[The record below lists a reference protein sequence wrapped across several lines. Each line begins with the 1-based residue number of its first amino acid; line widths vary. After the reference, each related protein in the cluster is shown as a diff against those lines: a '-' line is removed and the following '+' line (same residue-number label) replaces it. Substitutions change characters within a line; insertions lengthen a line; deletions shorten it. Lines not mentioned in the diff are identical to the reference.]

1 MWDFH
6 RELKSGALQCTACPR
21 LCQLTEN
28 EVGWCGARVRRGT
41 KIEPRTYGLI
51 HGRLAEDPIEKKPLY
66 HFYPGKKIL
75 SFGSY
80 GCNLGCLH
88 CQNHHISMQKANSD
102 ISRLRKVTPA
112 EIVQECLTRNM
123 KLIASTY
130 NEPMI
135 AFEFVRDIAKLA
147 REHNIKMAVVDNG
160 YITRRLA
167 ESLTPYIDAANID
180 IKGFSSEFYKE
191 ICASPSWKPI
201 LRTCEIFYTKG
212 VHLELTNLIIPTKND
227 SEPMIR
233 EMCEW
238 IRDKLSPLV
247 PLHFSAFRPDYKL
260 DHLPY
265 TPVKT
270 LENAMKIA
278 TEVGLRYVYIGNVSG
293 HKGNHTYC
301 HNCGNLVIKRER
313 FFTTALGLNG
323 NNCSSCGTK
332 IPIILRN
339 T

>member
-6 RELKSGALQCTACPR
+6 RELKSGKLQCTACPR
-21 LCQLTEN
+21 LCQLSDN
-28 EVGWCGARVRRGT
+28 EVGWCGARIRKGM

-66 HFYPGKKIL
+66 HYHPGKKIL

-88 CQNHHISMQKANSD
+88 CQNWHISMQKEKSD
-102 ISRLRKVTPA
+102 ISKLIKKSPE
-112 EIVQECLTRNM
+112 EIVDDCIDRKM

-135 AFEFVRDIAKLA
+135 AFEYVRDIATLA
-147 REHNIKMAVVDNG
+147 HKHNIKMVVVDNG
-160 YITRRLA
+160 YITRKLA
-167 ESLTPYIDAANID
+167 EALTPYIDAANID

-191 ICASPSWKPI
+191 ICDSPSWKPI
-201 LRTCEIFYTKG
+201 LKTCEIFHNQG

-227 SEPMIR
+227 SDSMIR

-238 IRDKLSPLV
+238 IYEKLSPLI

-260 DHLPY
+260 NHLPY
-265 TPVKT
+265 TSIKT
-270 LENAMKIA
+270 LEKAIRTA
-278 TEVGLRYVYIGNVSG
+278 TDVGLKYVYIGNVSG

-301 HNCGNLVIKRER
+301 HNCGKLVIKRER
-313 FFTTALGLNG
+313 FFTGIVNLHG
-323 NNCSSCGTK
+323 NCCSSCGTQL
-332 IPIILRN
+332 PIIVASE
-339 T
+339 

>member
-6 RELKSGALQCTACPR
+6 RELKSGKLQCTACPR
-21 LCQLTEN
+21 LCQLSDN
-28 EVGWCGARVRRGT
+28 EVGWCGARIRKGM

-66 HFYPGKKIL
+66 HYHPGKKIL

-88 CQNHHISMQKANSD
+88 CQNWHISMQKEKSD
-102 ISRLRKVTPA
+102 ISKLIKKSPE
-112 EIVQECLTRNM
+112 EIVDDCIDRKM

-135 AFEFVRDIAKLA
+135 AFEYVRDIATLA
-147 REHNIKMAVVDNG
+147 HKHNIKMVVVDNG
-160 YITRRLA
+160 YITRKLA
-167 ESLTPYIDAANID
+167 EALTPYIDAANID

-191 ICASPSWKPI
+191 ICDSPSWKPI
-201 LRTCEIFYTKG
+201 LKTCEIFHNQG

-227 SEPMIR
+227 SDSMIR

-238 IRDKLSPLV
+238 IYEKLSPLI

-260 DHLPY
+260 NHLPY
-265 TPVKT
+265 TSSKT
-270 LENAMKIA
+270 LEKAIRTA
-278 TEVGLRYVYIGNVSG
+278 TDVGLKYVYIGNVSG

-301 HNCGNLVIKRER
+301 HNCGKLVIKRER
-313 FFTTALGLNG
+313 FFTGIVNLHG
-323 NNCSSCGTK
+323 NCCSSCGTQL
-332 IPIILRN
+332 PIIVASE
-339 T
+339 

>member
-1 MWDFH
+1 LWDFH
-6 RELKSGALQCTACPR
+6 RELKSGKLQCTACPR
-21 LCQLTEN
+21 LCQLSDN
-28 EVGWCGARVRRGT
+28 EVGWCGARIRKGM

-66 HFYPGKKIL
+66 HYHPGKKIL

-88 CQNHHISMQKANSD
+88 CQNWHISMQKEKSD
-102 ISRLRKVTPA
+102 ISKLIKKSPE
-112 EIVQECLTRNM
+112 EIVDDCIDRKM

-135 AFEFVRDIAKLA
+135 AFEYVRDIATLA
-147 REHNIKMAVVDNG
+147 HKHNIKMVVVDNG
-160 YITRRLA
+160 YITRKLA
-167 ESLTPYIDAANID
+167 EALTPYIDAANID

-191 ICASPSWKPI
+191 ICDSPSWKPI
-201 LRTCEIFYTKG
+201 LKTCEIFHNQG

-227 SEPMIR
+227 SDSMIR

-238 IRDKLSPLV
+238 IYEKLSPLI

-260 DHLPY
+260 NHLPY
-265 TPVKT
+265 TSSKT
-270 LENAMKIA
+270 LEKAIRTA
-278 TEVGLRYVYIGNVSG
+278 TDVGLKYVYIGNVSG

-301 HNCGNLVIKRER
+301 HNCGKLVIKRER
-313 FFTTALGLNG
+313 FFTGIVNLHG
-323 NNCSSCGTK
+323 NCCSSCGTQL
-332 IPIILRN
+332 PIIVASE
-339 T
+339 